1 MRRMLR
7 ALIVGAAVVAVIRL
21 VVRGRMPAG
30 ESGGHRQ
37 GTPLR
42 SLRGFVVR
50 SFNPLVI
57 RLRLA
62 GGPRSPWGLIEHVGR
77 SSGRVYRSPVA
88 PRPMEGGFE
97 IPLPYGEDVHWVRN
111 MLAAGR
117 ARIQLH
123 DTIYELDR
131 PEVVGGADAISLK
144 PPVRGFAGRMGY
156 RYLRV
161 RTVAA
166 MPGTFSHLEGHPA
179 PVTVGRPVPMAA
191 EGPFAEFVSPARPG
205 AAVPV
210 EPRMVDRLPVED
222 EPPAV
227 GSAS

>member
-1 MRRMLR
+1 MRRTVR
-7 ALIVGAAVVAVIRL
+7 ALIVGSLIAATAGLVVARRMRAGQPGARE
-21 VVRGRMPAG
+21 RGAPMR
-30 ESGGHRQ
+30 
-37 GTPLR
+37 PLR
-42 SLRGFVVR
+42 TFVVR
-50 SFNPLVI
+50 SFNPLVV

-77 SSGRVYRSPVA
+77 TSGHVYRSPVS
-88 PRPMEGGFE
+88 PRPIEGGFE
-97 IPLPYGEDVHWVRN
+97 IPLPYGADVHWVCN
-111 MLAAGR
+111 VLAAGR

-131 PEVVGGADAISLK
+131 PEIVQGADAVSLA
-144 PPVRGFAGRMGY
+144 PPIRRLAGRVGY

-179 PVTVGRPVPMAA
+179 PVTVGQPVAMPS
-191 EGPFAEFVSPARPG
+191 EGPFAEFLGPAAAG

-210 EPRMVDRLPVED
+210 EPKMVEGVTERTTLTR
-222 EPPAV
+222 
-227 GSAS
+227 